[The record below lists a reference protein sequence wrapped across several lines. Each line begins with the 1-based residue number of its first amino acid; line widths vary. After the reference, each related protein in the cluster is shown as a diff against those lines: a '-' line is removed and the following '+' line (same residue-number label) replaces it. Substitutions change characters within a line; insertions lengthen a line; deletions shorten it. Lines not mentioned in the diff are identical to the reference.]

1 MEQDKIVNAI
11 INLPPE
17 AQRQI
22 ADFIDFLQI
31 RYKADH
37 KDCKAESMRFADEP
51 FIGMWKNKH
60 KDGGNKDGGNRVQNE
75 NKKWGHSRP
84 RKISEKKR

>member
-1 MEQDKIVNAI
+1 MEPDKIVNAI

-31 RYKADH
+31 RYKTDH
-37 KDCKAESMRFADEP
+37 KPEKAERIRFADEP
-51 FIGMWKNKH
+51 FIGMWKNKKEL
-60 KDGGNKDGGNRVQNE
+60 KDSNDWVRNLRNSEWGGETQ
-75 NKKWGHSRP
+75 
-84 RKISEKKR
+84 

>member
-31 RYKADH
+31 RYKTDH
-37 KDCKAESMRFADEP
+37 KDLKSDCIRFADEP
-51 FIGMWKNKH
+51 FIGMWKNKKEL
-60 KDGGNKDGGNRVQNE
+60 KDSTGWVRKLRKSEWGGDGDTQ
-75 NKKWGHSRP
+75 
-84 RKISEKKR
+84 